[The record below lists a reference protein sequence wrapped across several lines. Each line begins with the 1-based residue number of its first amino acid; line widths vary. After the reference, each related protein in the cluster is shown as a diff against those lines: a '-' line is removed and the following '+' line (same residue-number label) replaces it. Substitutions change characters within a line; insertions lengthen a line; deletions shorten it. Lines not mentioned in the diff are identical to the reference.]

1 MDSVREAM
9 QSKRGMR
16 VKRLLKATA
25 VALPLSFSAVV
36 PQYGAF
42 AQESG
47 LPSAEPQ
54 AVAERQR
61 KLSEL
66 IVRAIPASRIPEI
79 YAELRYAVR
88 ELYLPAMR
96 DMLNDP
102 EAAKL
107 DPEGMR
113 KLALVVPLLDYGVR
127 AAQELDPVSA
137 GFREAL
143 VTDIA
148 GLQAKYASDEQIRF
162 MGELLDIAATRKAFN
177 AVYALSRFI
186 TGYNQEDV
194 RASREMMTAMGK
206 WKFDS
211 QSNPFLQKDK
221 ALPSREKVA
230 KAEAIMTD
238 LMRVSR
244 VDEIVSE
251 VVGFL
256 RNVVLEVD
264 SLKPEE
270 IESVRAGLEQFEFYY
285 NLLKPM
291 AVGAAPSGM
300 AAMMT
305 EEQLRQYHL
314 MILSPVMAKSFNLLH
329 GFVREATS
337 FTKQDIKEFRMLAEK
352 GEAAKESWENNP
364 EVQARMNAEWEALG
378 NKWRERVM
386 GTLSPDTR
394 QGLENAVAAF
404 NAMVAEEAAKKEEDE
419 DGDAVPDL
427 APIGPLL
434 QPRQL

>member
-1 MDSVREAM
+1 M
-9 QSKRGMR
+9 KRGEER
-16 VKRLLKATA
+16 VKRFLQAMA
-25 VALPLSFSAVV
+25 VALPLSVGAAI
-36 PQYGAF
+36 PQSGAF
-42 AQESG
+42 AQGAG

-54 AVAERQR
+54 GLAERQR
-61 KLSEL
+61 KLTDL
-66 IVRAIPASRIPEI
+66 IARAIPASRVPEM

-96 DMLNDP
+96 DMLKDP

-107 DPEGMR
+107 DPDGMR
-113 KLALVVPLLDYGVR
+113 KLALVIPLMDYGVR
-127 AAQELDPVSA
+127 AAQELDPASA
-137 GFREAL
+137 GLREAL
-143 VTDIA
+143 IA
-148 GLQAKYASDEQIRF
+148 DVASLQAKYASDEEIRF

-177 AVYALSRFI
+177 TVYALSRFL

-194 RASREMMTAMGK
+194 RSSREMMTAMGK
-206 WKFDS
+206 WKFDG

-221 ALPSREKVA
+221 AVPSREKVA

-244 VDEIVSE
+244 VDEMVSMI
-251 VVGFL
+251 VGFL

-285 NLLKPM
+285 NLMKPM

-300 AAMMT
+300 AAIMT
-305 EEQLRQYHL
+305 DEQLRQYHL

-337 FTKQDIKEFRMLAEK
+337 FTKLDIKEFRALAEK
-352 GEAAKESWENNP
+352 GEQAKEKWDDNP
-364 EVQARMNAEWEALG
+364 ETQARMNAEWEALG
-378 NKWRERVM
+378 DKWRERVM
-386 GTLSPDTR
+386 SALSPDTR
-394 QGLENAVAAF
+394 QGLEKAVADF
-404 NAMVAEEAAKKEEDE
+404 NVMLAEEAAKDAEEE
-419 DGDAVPDL
+419 DGDADPDL
-427 APIGPLL
+427 APLGPLPK
-434 QPRQL
+434 PRQL